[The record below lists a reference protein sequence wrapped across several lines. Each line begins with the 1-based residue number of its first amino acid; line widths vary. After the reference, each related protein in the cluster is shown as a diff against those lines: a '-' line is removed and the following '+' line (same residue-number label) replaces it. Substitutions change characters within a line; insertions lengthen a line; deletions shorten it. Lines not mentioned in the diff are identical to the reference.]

1 MNLTGLIFLFFAH
14 FFSGKGILRLFR
26 MELPVFQQVCLALMI
41 GVPIISFAPCFVQL
55 MGYPIVM
62 NTMIVATCIVTLVC
76 SLPLLFPL
84 RRPRM
89 IIWEIPKLYEVPFLV
104 IIIGLLIISAWR
116 AWYLP
121 PTARD
126 VLSGPE
132 LLAEYAVK
140 EKNMI
145 SSVFTIDLRTT
156 NNYFK
161 SPYLTCLQI
170 LYKILVFPFGQLWL
184 SVLSTS
190 FVCWLYVVIREKCH
204 PLLSAFIVFFFLIT
218 PDIYSYSFIILYDY
232 SNMVFFFCGFYFL
245 SGFLTSRK
253 LNELLFASFLFG
265 LATYIRTETVV
276 LVTFIIPL
284 LLYYFYKRKAS
295 FMEIGKYSAI
305 LLSFSVVLYFVCIDV
320 FVKKFVII
328 PLDIKSQ
335 VNPNLLD
342 LSVLIQRFLD
352 MNFGLIFSAAGRGT
366 FAYFIYFFGIL
377 FFVDLIFFRKRY
389 NHEARIAL
397 YGVAVVYFGVPF
409 LGYLLPLFDLGNTTK
424 RALFKAVPL
433 MVWYI
438 SKGGLFSYLT
448 EKLNNYELGISK
460 PKKVVST
467 EKVAVKAPV
476 IIKSKRK

>member
-1 MNLTGLIFLFFAH
+1 MNFAGLIFLIFAH
-14 FFSGKGILRLFR
+14 FFSGKGLLRLFKIQ
-26 MELPVFQQVCLALMI
+26 LPVFQQVCLAFMI
-41 GVPIISFAPCFVQL
+41 GVPVISFGPCFVQL
-55 MGYPIVM
+55 MGFPIVM
-62 NTMIVATCIVTLVC
+62 NTMLVATVIVTLVC
-76 SLPLLFPL
+76 SLPLLMPL
-84 RRPRM
+84 RKPRM
-89 IIWEIPKLYEVPFLV
+89 IKLAMPELYELPFLL

-116 AWYLP
+116 AWYFP

-170 LYKILVFPFGQLWL
+170 LYKIIVCPFGQLWL
-184 SVLSTS
+184 TVLSTS

-204 PLLSAFIVFFFLIT
+204 PLLSAFLVFFFLIT
-218 PDIYSYSFIILYDY
+218 PDVYSYSFIILYDY

-253 LNELLFASFLFG
+253 LNELILAAFLFG
-265 LATYIRTETVV
+265 LATYIRTETLV
-276 LVTFIIPL
+276 LVTFILPML
-284 LLYYFYKRKAS
+284 LFYFYKRKTS
-295 FMEIGKYSAI
+295 LLEIGKYSAI
-305 LLSFSVVLYFVCIDV
+305 LLSFSAVLYFVCIDV

-335 VNPNLLD
+335 VNTNLLD
-342 LSVLIQRFLD
+342 LSVLVQRFLD
-352 MNFGLIFSAAGRGT
+352 MNFALIFSPAGVGT

-377 FFVDLIFFRKRY
+377 FFVDLIFFRKKY

-433 MVWYI
+433 MVWYL
-438 SKGGLFSYLT
+438 SNGGLFAYLT
-448 EKLNNYELGISK
+448 GKLSNYELGISK
-460 PKKVVST
+460 PAKEPGKD
-467 EKVAVKAPV
+467 KNAVKIPV
-476 IIKSKRK
+476 NVRPKRK

>member
-1 MNLTGLIFLFFAH
+1 MNFSGLLFLIFAH
-14 FFSGKGILRLFR
+14 FFAGKGILRLFKI
-26 MELPVFQQVCLALMI
+26 ELPVFQQICLSFMI
-41 GVPIISFAPCFVQL
+41 GVPVISFAPCFVQL
-55 MGYPIVM
+55 MGLPIVM
-62 NTMIVATCIVTLVC
+62 NTMVASTIITTLIC
-76 SLPLLFPL
+76 SLPLVFPF
-84 RRPRM
+84 RKPRM
-89 IIWEIPKLYEVPFLV
+89 MVFAMPKIYEVPFLV
-104 IIIGLLIISAWR
+104 IIVCLLIISAWR
-116 AWYLP
+116 AWYFP

-145 SSVFTIDLRTT
+145 NSVFTIDLRTT

-170 LYKILVFPFGQLWL
+170 LYKILVCPFGQLWL
-184 SVLSTS
+184 TVLSTS

-218 PDIYSYSFIILYDY
+218 PDVYSYSFIILYDY

-245 SGFLTSRK
+245 SGFLTSGK

-265 LATYIRTETVV
+265 LATYIRTETLI
-276 LVTFIIPL
+276 LVMFIIPL
-284 LLYYFYKRKAS
+284 LLFYFYKRKAS
-295 FMEIGKYSAI
+295 WLDIGKYSII
-305 LLSFSVVLYFVCIDV
+305 LVSFSAILYFVCIDV

-335 VNPNLLD
+335 VNPNLFD
-342 LSVLIQRFLD
+342 LSVLVQRFLD
-352 MNFGLIFSAAGRGT
+352 MNFALIFSASGLGT
-366 FAYFIYFFGIL
+366 FAYFIYFFFIL

-397 YGVAVVYFGVPF
+397 YGVTVIYFGVPF

-424 RALFKAVPL
+424 RALFKAIPL

-438 SKGGLFSYLT
+438 SNGGLFSFLS
-448 EKLNNYELGISK
+448 EKINNFELGISK
-460 PKKVVST
+460 PISAVT
-467 EKVAVKAPV
+467 APKVAVKVQVTPR
-476 IIKSKRK
+476 SKRK

>member
-1 MNLTGLIFLFFAH
+1 MNFAGLLFLIFSH

-26 MELPVFQQVCLALMI
+26 IQLPVFQQVCLSLMI

-55 MGYPIVM
+55 LALPIVM
-62 NTMIVATCIVTLVC
+62 NTMIVSTGIVTLVC
-76 SLPLLFPL
+76 SLPLLFPF
-84 RRPRM
+84 RKPRLLTFTM
-89 IIWEIPKLYEVPFLV
+89 PKLYEVPFLV
-104 IIIGLLIISAWR
+104 IIVGLLIISAWR

-170 LYKILVFPFGQLWL
+170 LYKILVCPFGQLWL
-184 SVLSTS
+184 TVLSTS

-204 PLLSAFIVFFFLIT
+204 PLLSAFIVFFFFIT

-245 SGFLTSRK
+245 SRFLTSQK
-253 LNELLFASFLFG
+253 INELIFASLLFG
-265 LATYIRTETVV
+265 LATYIRTETLV
-276 LVTFIIPL
+276 LVAFIIPL
-284 LLYYFYKRKAS
+284 LFFYFYKRKAS
-295 FMEIGKYSAI
+295 LLDIGKYSAI
-305 LLSFSVVLYFVCIDV
+305 LLSFSSVLYFVCIYV

-342 LSVLIQRFLD
+342 LSVLVQRFLD
-352 MNFGLIFSAAGRGT
+352 MNFGLIFSAAGLGT
-366 FAYFIYFFGIL
+366 FAYFIYFFSIL

-397 YGVAVVYFGVPF
+397 YGISVVYFGVPF

-433 MVWYI
+433 LVWYI
-438 SKGGLFSYLT
+438 SNGGLFSFLS
-448 EKLNNYELGISK
+448 ERINNYEQGIIK
-460 PKKVVST
+460 PKSEAT
-467 EKVAVKAPV
+467 PQKVAVKVPIAP
-476 IIKSKRK
+476 KPKRK